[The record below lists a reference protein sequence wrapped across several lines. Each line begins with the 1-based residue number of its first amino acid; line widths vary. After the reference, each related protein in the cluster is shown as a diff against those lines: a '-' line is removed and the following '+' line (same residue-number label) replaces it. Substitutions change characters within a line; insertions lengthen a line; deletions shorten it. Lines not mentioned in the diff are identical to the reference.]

1 MSYEIRANYTEQY
14 LFPPSLED
22 FVPLDHPA
30 RFIREFV
37 DSLDLRGMGFK
48 VRESEEGRPNYGTDL
63 LLKVWLYGY
72 FESMRSSR
80 KLEKG
85 CCQHVGLLWLT
96 GLHYPDHNTLWRFYR
111 DNRRLLKKVFVEA
124 VSLAVK
130 GGLVGMV
137 LNAVDG
143 TKIRADVSRESGL
156 HEERLK
162 DLLWFEAHHKKRLN
176 ESVEEVC
183 DQIEEAEE
191 KEEGK
196 EYRLPDKLAEKERLR
211 DFIQKG
217 LEDLEKE
224 GVSHLSM
231 TDKESRM
238 MITGEGI
245 KFAYNAQAVVDAK
258 TGVIVGAEVVSEESD
273 NFQLVDMLDEVK
285 ENVGKVAKETV
296 ADAGYFSGE
305 ELKKAEENSYEVLVN
320 TTIVEKKD
328 GSGSEFEIWNFRYD
342 REVDVWICPKGGVLR
357 FEREQKHKGKGY
369 MVRVYR
375 CQGYESCVHRW
386 ECSKSKKGRTIGV
399 SPYHL
404 AIVSQLEK
412 QKQAENKALL
422 KRRKTIVEPVFGIVK
437 SVLNFRRWTVR
448 GRENVRAQWFLICTA
463 INLRK
468 IYLRWKSLCPVDVY
482 A

>member
-1 MSYEIRANYTEQY
+1 MSYEIRANYAEQY

-48 VRESEEGRPNYGTDL
+48 VRESEEGRPNYGADL

-80 KLEKG
+80 KLEKA

-111 DNRRLLKKVFVEA
+111 DNRRALKGVFVQG
-124 VSLAVK
+124 VRLAVK

-162 DLLWFEAHHKKRLN
+162 ELLRRLN
-176 ESVEEVC
+176 ESVDEVC

-196 EYRLPDKLAEKERLR
+196 EYRLPDNLVKKEQLR
-211 DFIQKG
+211 DFVQRG
-217 LEDLEKE
+217 LEELKKAGE
-224 GVSHLSM
+224 SHLSL
-231 TDKESRM
+231 TDKDARM

-245 KFAYNAQAVVDAK
+245 KFAYNAQSVVDAK
-258 TGVIVGAEVVSEESD
+258 AGIIVGAEVVQEESD
-273 NFQLVDMLDEVK
+273 NFELVEMLDRVK

-305 ELKKAEENSYEVLVN
+305 ELKKAEDNSYEVLVD

-328 GSGSEFEIWNFRYD
+328 SSGSEFEIWNFRYD
-342 REVDVWICPKGGVLR
+342 HEVDVWICPKGGVLR
-357 FEREQKHKGKGY
+357 FEREKKHGRKGY
-369 MVRVYR
+369 VIRVYR
-375 CQGYESCVHRW
+375 CQGYEGCAHRW

-404 AIVSQLEK
+404 AIVNQLEK
-412 QKQAENKALL
+412 QKQAENKTLL
-422 KRRKTIVEPVFGIVK
+422 KRRKTIVEPVFGIIK

-448 GRENVRAQWFLICTA
+448 GVENVRAQWFLICTA

-468 IYLRWKSLCPVDVY
+468 IYLRWRCVCLPDMC